1 MCSLIL
7 LPKSG
12 FGVKLFS
19 YLGCKTG
26 WTAKLVHELEEFL
39 AKFWRF
45 LHVIWEA
52 KFTFS
57 RIMQRGEKCPVICS
71 LFDFMKDKWV
81 SSKLEF
87 FENCF
92 SLYQRSDL

>member
-26 WTAKLVHELEEFL
+26 WTAKLVHELEEFYGEVL
-39 AKFWRF
+39 ALFTRN
-45 LHVIWEA
+45 LGSNDHVFKNYA
-52 KFTFS
+52 KMGKVS
-57 RIMQRGEKCPVICS
+57 CYLLR
-71 LFDFMKDKWV
+71 V

-87 FENCF
+87 FEICF

>member
-1 MCSLIL
+1 MYSLIL

-12 FGVKLFS
+12 FGVKLFP
-19 YLGCKTG
+19 YLGFKTG
-26 WTAKLVHELEEFL
+26 WTAKLAHELEEFL

-81 SSKLEF
+81 SSRLEF

>member
-26 WTAKLVHELEEFL
+26 WTGKLVHELEEFL
-39 AKFWRF
+39 AKFWRL

-52 KFTFS
+52 MITFYYAKKGRVS
-57 RIMQRGEKCPVICS
+57 CYLLR
-71 LFDFMKDKWV
+71 V

-87 FENCF
+87 LEICF

>member
-1 MCSLIL
+1 M
-7 LPKSG
+7 
-12 FGVKLFS
+12 KLFS

-39 AKFWRF
+39 ALFTRN
-45 LHVIWEA
+45 LGSNDHVFKNYA
-52 KFTFS
+52 KMGKVS
-57 RIMQRGEKCPVICS
+57 CYLLR
-71 LFDFMKDKWV
+71 V

-87 FENCF
+87 FEICF

>member
-26 WTAKLVHELEEFL
+26 WTAKLVHELEEFYGEIL
-39 AKFWRF
+39 VPLIFPQGYDYT
-45 LHVIWEA
+45 VGDPSM
-52 KFTFS
+52 TY
-57 RIMQRGEKCPVICS
+57 RIETMPG
-71 LFDFMKDKWV
+71 LGW
-81 SSKLEF
+81 
-87 FENCF
+87 
-92 SLYQRSDL
+92 